1 MSTISSPPGHQLP
14 EEAIGVLSSDGFI
27 DPTESA
33 KAFVDDATAIDHERV
48 AEMYRLMATTRRI
61 DEEGVNLQRQGQLV
75 LWTPSVGQEAAQAAA
90 VTALEDR
97 DWIFPTYRE
106 HVMARGRGI
115 PDENLFDFFRGAVH
129 AGWKPHDYNMQ
140 PYTVVLAAQ
149 VPHAVGYGWGIAQ
162 QQRGWTDARRAAEG
176 RVAVACFG
184 DGAST
189 EGDIHE
195 AMVFA
200 ASFDT
205 PVVFFIQNNY
215 WAISTPFEVQSKVPL
230 YKRAQGYG
238 FDGFAV
244 DGNDPIATAAVMDRA
259 VDHARRGGG
268 PVLVEAHTYRMG
280 AHTTA
285 DDPTKYRTSE
295 EESQYAQ
302 TDPMV
307 RTEQY
312 LRRRFDYTDAFFD
325 EVVAQGEQ
333 LAANLREN
341 IIDAPDTISL
351 REKFDLVYA
360 EEHGLVEA
368 QAAAFDR
375 WMEDEDAS

>member
-1 MSTISSPPGHQLP
+1 MSTISSPTGQQLP
-14 EEAIGVLSSDGFI
+14 EEAIGILSADGFF
-27 DPTESA
+27 DPTEA
-33 KAFVDDATAIDHERV
+33 AQAFVEEASAIGHERV
-48 AEMYRLMATTRRI
+48 AEMYRLMAHTRRL
-61 DEEGVNLQRQGQLV
+61 DQEGVNLQRQGQLV
-75 LWTPSVGQEAAQAAA
+75 LWTPSIGQEAAQAGV

-115 PDENLFDFFRGAVH
+115 PDEHVFDFFRGAVH
-129 AGWKPHDYNMQ
+129 GGWDPNAYNMQ

-149 VPHAVGYGWGIAQ
+149 VLHATGYAWGMAQ
-162 QQRGWTDARRAAEG
+162 KQRGWTDVRRKEEG
-176 RVAVACFG
+176 RVSIACFG

-189 EGDIHE
+189 EGDVHE

-200 ASFDT
+200 ASFDA

-230 YKRAQGYG
+230 FKRAQGYG

-259 VDHARRGGG
+259 VDHARRGKG

-285 DDPTKYRTSE
+285 DDPTKYRTKE
-295 EESQYAQ
+295 EEQAHAQ
-302 TDPMV
+302 ADPMV
-307 RTEQY
+307 RTEAY
-312 LRRRFDYTDAFFD
+312 LRRRFDYSDAFFT
-325 EVVAQGEQ
+325 EVEAEGEE
-333 LAANLREN
+333 LAANLRDKVV
-341 IIDAPDTISL
+341 DAPDTVSL

-360 EEHGLVEA
+360 EGHSLVEA

-375 WMEDEDAS
+375 WMEGEDA

>member
-1 MSTISSPPGHQLP
+1 MSTISSPTGQQLP
-14 EEAIGVLSSDGFI
+14 EEAIGILSADGFF
-27 DPTESA
+27 DPTEA
-33 KAFVDDATAIDHERV
+33 AQAFVEEASAIGHERV
-48 AEMYRLMATTRRI
+48 AEMYRLMAHTRRL
-61 DEEGVNLQRQGQLV
+61 DQEGVNLQRQGQLV
-75 LWTPSVGQEAAQAAA
+75 LWTPSIGQEAAQAGV

-115 PDENLFDFFRGAVH
+115 PDEHVFDFFRGAVH
-129 AGWKPHDYNMQ
+129 GGWDPNAYNMQ

-149 VPHAVGYGWGIAQ
+149 VLHATGYAWGMAQ
-162 QQRGWTDARRAAEG
+162 KQRGWTDVRRKEEG
-176 RVAVACFG
+176 RVSIACFG

-189 EGDIHE
+189 EGDVHE

-200 ASFDT
+200 ASFDA

-230 YKRAQGYG
+230 FKRAQGYG

-259 VDHARRGGG
+259 VDHARRGKG

-285 DDPTKYRTSE
+285 DDPTKYRTKE
-295 EESQYAQ
+295 EEQAHAQ
-302 TDPMV
+302 ADPMV
-307 RTEQY
+307 RTEAY
-312 LRRRFDYTDAFFD
+312 LRRRFDYSDAFFT
-325 EVVAQGEQ
+325 EVEAEGEE
-333 LAANLREN
+333 LAGNLRDKVV
-341 IIDAPDTISL
+341 DAPDTVSL

-360 EEHGLVEA
+360 EGHSLVEA

-375 WMEDEDAS
+375 WMEGEDA

>member
-1 MSTISSPPGHQLP
+1 MSTISSPTGHQLP
-14 EEAIGVLSSDGFI
+14 EEAIGVLSADGYI
-27 DPTESA
+27 DPTDAA
-33 KAFVDDATAIDHERV
+33 KDFVDDATAISHERV
-48 AEMYRLMATTRRI
+48 AEMYRLMAHTRRV
-61 DEEGVNLQRQGQLV
+61 DEEGVHLQRQGELV
-75 LWTPSVGQEAAQAAA
+75 LWTPSVGQEAAQAGAI
-90 VTALEDR
+90 TALEDR

-106 HVMARGRGI
+106 HVMAHGRGVPFEGI
-115 PDENLFDFFRGAVH
+115 FDFFRGAVH
-129 AGWKPHDYNMQ
+129 AGWNPNEYNMQ
-140 PYTVVLAAQ
+140 HYTIVLAAQ
-149 VPHAVGYGWGIAQ
+149 VPHAVGYGCGIAK
-162 QQRGWTDARRAAEG
+162 QQRGWTDARRKAEG

-205 PVVFFIQNNY
+205 PVVFFVQNNY

-230 YKRAQGYG
+230 FKRAQGYG

-268 PVLVEAHTYRMG
+268 PVMVEAHTYRMG

-285 DDPTKYRTSE
+285 DDPTKYRTTE
-295 EESQYAQ
+295 EEQAHAQ
-302 TDPMV
+302 GDPML
-307 RTEQY
+307 RTEAY
-312 LRRRFDYTDAFFD
+312 LRRRFDYGDDFFA
-325 EVVAQGEQ
+325 EVAEEGEQ
-333 LAANLREN
+333 LATQLRAN
-341 IIDAPDTISL
+341 IVDAPDTVSL

-360 EEHGLVEA
+360 EEHSLVEA
-368 QAAAFDR
+368 QAAEFDR
-375 WMEDEDAS
+375 WMEDDQA

>member
-1 MSTISSPPGHQLP
+1 MSTISSPTGHQLP
-14 EEAIGVLSSDGFI
+14 EEAIGVLSADGFI
-27 DPTESA
+27 DPTDAA
-33 KAFVDDATAIDHERV
+33 KDFVDDATAIGHERV
-48 AEMYRLMATTRRI
+48 AEMYRLMAHTRRL
-61 DEEGVNLQRQGQLV
+61 DQEGVNLQRQGQLV
-75 LWTPSVGQEAAQAAA
+75 LWTPSLGQEASQAGV

-97 DWIFPTYRE
+97 DWVFPTYRE
-106 HVMARGRGI
+106 HVIARGRGI
-115 PDENLFDFFRGAVH
+115 PDEDVFDFFRGAVH
-129 AGWKPHDYNMQ
+129 GGWNPNDYNMQ

-162 QQRGWTDARRAAEG
+162 QQRGWTDARRRAEG
-176 RVAVACFG
+176 RVAIACFG

-205 PVVFFIQNNY
+205 PVVFYIQNNY

-230 YKRAQGYG
+230 FKRAAGYG

-244 DGNDPIATAAVMDRA
+244 DGNDPIASAAVMDRA

-285 DDPTKYRTSE
+285 DDPTKYRTKE
-295 EESQYAQ
+295 EEHVHAQ
-302 TDPMV
+302 ADPMV
-307 RTEQY
+307 RTEAY
-312 LRRRFDYTDAFFD
+312 LRRRFDYGDAFFT
-325 EVVAQGEQ
+325 EVAEEGEH
-333 LAANLREN
+333 LAAKLREN
-341 IIDAPDTISL
+341 IIDAPDTVSL

-360 EEHGLVEA
+360 EEHSLVEA
-368 QAAAFDR
+368 QAAEFDR
-375 WMEDEDAS
+375 WMEGDHA

>member
-1 MSTISSPPGHQLP
+1 MSTISSPTGHQLP
-14 EEAIGVLSSDGFI
+14 EEAIGVLSADGYI
-27 DPTESA
+27 DPTDSA
-33 KAFVDDATAIDHERV
+33 KDFLDDATAIDHERV
-48 AEMYRLMATTRRI
+48 AEMYRLMANTRRI
-61 DEEGVNLQRQGQLV
+61 DQEGVHLQRQGQLV
-75 LWTPSVGQEAAQAAA
+75 LWTPSLGQEAAQAGA

-115 PDENLFDFFRGAVH
+115 PDKNVFDFFRGAVH
-129 AGWKPHDYNMQ
+129 AGWNPNDYNMQ

-149 VPHAVGYGWGIAQ
+149 VPHAAGFGWGIAQ

-176 RVAVACFG
+176 RVAIACFG

-189 EGDIHE
+189 QGGIHE

-200 ASFDT
+200 ASFDA
-205 PVVFFIQNNY
+205 PVVFFVQNNY

-230 YKRAQGYG
+230 FKRAEGYG

-295 EESQYAQ
+295 EEKQYAQ
-302 TDPMV
+302 ADPMV

-325 EVVAQGEQ
+325 EVEAQGEQ
-333 LAANLREN
+333 LAASLREN
-341 IIDAPDTISL
+341 IVDADDTVSL

-360 EEHGLVEA
+360 EEHSLVA
-368 QAAAFDR
+368 TQSAAYDR
-375 WMEDEDAS
+375 WMEDEQAS

>member
-1 MSTISSPPGHQLP
+1 MSTISSPTGHQLP
-14 EEAIGVLSSDGFI
+14 EEAIGILSSDGFI
-27 DPTESA
+27 DPTDA
-33 KAFVDDATAIDHERV
+33 AQDFVAEATAIGHERI
-48 AEMYRLMATTRRI
+48 AEMYRLMAHTRRI
-61 DEEGVNLQRQGQLV
+61 DQEGVNLQRQGQLV
-75 LWTPSVGQEAAQAAA
+75 LWTPSLGQEAAQAGA

-115 PDENLFDFFRGAVH
+115 PDEQVFDFFRGAVH
-129 AGWKPHDYNMQ
+129 AGWNPNEFNMQ

-149 VPHAVGYGWGIAQ
+149 TLHATGYGWGIAQ
-162 QQRGWTDARRAAEG
+162 QQRGWTAARRKAEG
-176 RVAVACFG
+176 RVSLACFG

-189 EGDIHE
+189 EGDVHE

-200 ASFDT
+200 ASFDA
-205 PVVFFIQNNY
+205 PVVFFVQNNY

-230 YKRAQGYG
+230 FKRAQGYG
-238 FDGFAV
+238 FEGFAV

-295 EESQYAQ
+295 EEQAHAKA
-302 TDPMV
+302 DPMV
-307 RTEQY
+307 RTEAY
-312 LRRRFDYTDAFFD
+312 LRRRFDYGDAFFA
-325 EVVAQGEQ
+325 EVEAEAEQ
-333 LAANLREN
+333 LAATLRDN
-341 IIDAPDTISL
+341 IVDAPDTLTL
-351 REKFDLVYA
+351 RDQFDLAYA
-360 EEHGLVEA
+360 EEHSLVAA
-368 QAAAFDR
+368 QAAEFDR
-375 WMEDEDAS
+375 WMEGEDA

>member
-1 MSTISSPPGHQLP
+1 MSTISSPTGHQLP
-14 EEAIGVLSSDGFI
+14 EEAIGILSTDGYI
-27 DPTESA
+27 DPTDA
-33 KAFVDDATAIDHERV
+33 AQDFVDDATAIDHKRV
-48 AEMYRLMATTRRI
+48 AEMYRLMAHTRRI

-75 LWTPSVGQEAAQAAA
+75 LWTPSLGQEAAQAGA

-106 HVMARGRGI
+106 HVMARGRGV
-115 PDENLFDFFRGAVH
+115 PDENVFDFFRGAAH
-129 AGWKPHDYNMQ
+129 AGWNPSDYNMQ

-176 RVAVACFG
+176 RVALACFG

-230 YKRAQGYG
+230 FKRAQGYG

-259 VDHARRGGG
+259 VDSARRGGG

-295 EESQYAQ
+295 EEARHAQ
-302 TDPMV
+302 ADPMV
-307 RTEQY
+307 RTEAY
-312 LRRRFDYTDAFFD
+312 LRRRFDYGDDFFTEVQEEAD
-325 EVVAQGEQ
+325 E
-333 LAANLREN
+333 LAAQLRDKVV
-341 IIDAPDTISL
+341 DAGDIVTL
-351 REKFDLVYA
+351 RDQFDLVYA
-360 EEHGLVEA
+360 EEHSLVEA
-368 QAAAFDR
+368 QAAEFDR
-375 WMEDEDAS
+375 WMEDESAS

>member
-1 MSTISSPPGHQLP
+1 MSTISSPTGHQLP
-14 EEAIGVLSSDGFI
+14 EEAIGILSADGFF
-27 DPTESA
+27 DPTDAA
-33 KAFVDDATAIDHERV
+33 KAFVEDASAIGHERV
-48 AEMYRLMATTRRI
+48 AEMYRLMAHTRRI
-61 DEEGVNLQRQGQLV
+61 DQEGVNLQRQGQLV
-75 LWTPSVGQEAAQAAA
+75 LWTPSIGQEAAQAGA
-90 VTALEDR
+90 VTAMEDR

-115 PDENLFDFFRGAVH
+115 PDEDVFDFFRGAVH
-129 AGWKPHDYNMQ
+129 GGWDPNAYNMQ

-149 VPHAVGYGWGIAQ
+149 VPHAVGYGWGMAQ
-162 QQRGWTDARRAAEG
+162 KQRGWTDARRKEAG
-176 RVAVACFG
+176 RVSLACFG

-200 ASFDT
+200 ASFDA

-230 YKRAQGYG
+230 FKRAQGYG

-259 VDHARRGGG
+259 VDHARRGKG

-285 DDPTKYRTSE
+285 DDPTKYRTKE
-295 EESQYAQ
+295 EEQAHAQ
-302 TDPMV
+302 ADPMV
-307 RTEQY
+307 RTEAY
-312 LRRRFDYTDAFFD
+312 LRRRFDYGDAFFTEVQAEAD
-325 EVVAQGEQ
+325 EI
-333 LAANLREN
+333 AANLRDK
-341 IIDAPDTISL
+341 IVDAPDTVSL

-360 EEHGLVEA
+360 EGHSLVEA
-368 QAAAFDR
+368 QAAEFDR
-375 WMEDEDAS
+375 WMEGEDA

>member
-1 MSTISSPPGHQLP
+1 MSTISSPTGHQLP
-14 EEAIGVLSSDGFI
+14 EEAIGVLSADGYI

-33 KAFVDDATAIDHERV
+33 KDFLDDATAIDHERV
-48 AEMYRLMATTRRI
+48 AEMYRLMAHTRRI
-61 DEEGVNLQRQGQLV
+61 DQEGVNLQRQGQLV
-75 LWTPSVGQEAAQAAA
+75 LWTPSLGQEAAQAGA

-97 DWIFPTYRE
+97 DWIFPTHRE

-115 PDENLFDFFRGAVH
+115 PDENVFDFFRGAVH
-129 AGWKPHDYNMQ
+129 AGWNPNDYNMQ

-149 VPHAVGYGWGIAQ
+149 VPHAAGFGWGIAQ

-176 RVAVACFG
+176 RVAIACFG

-189 EGDIHE
+189 QGGIHE

-200 ASFDT
+200 ASFDA
-205 PVVFFIQNNY
+205 PVVFFVQNNY

-230 YKRAQGYG
+230 FKRAEGYG

-295 EESQYAQ
+295 EEKQYAQ
-302 TDPMV
+302 ADPMV

-325 EVVAQGEQ
+325 EVEAQGEQ
-333 LAANLREN
+333 LAASLREN
-341 IIDAPDTISL
+341 IVDADDTVSL

-360 EEHGLVEA
+360 EEHSLVA
-368 QAAAFDR
+368 TQSAAYDR
-375 WMEDEDAS
+375 WMEDEQAS

>member
-1 MSTISSPPGHQLP
+1 MAFYRQTGSL
-14 EEAIGVLSSDGFI
+14 
-27 DPTESA
+27 DPTDAA
-33 KAFVDDATAIDHERV
+33 KDFVDDATAIGHERV
-48 AEMYRLMATTRRI
+48 AEMYRLMAHTRRL
-61 DEEGVNLQRQGQLV
+61 DTEGVNLQRQGELV
-75 LWTPSVGQEAAQAAA
+75 LWTPSVGQEAAQAGV

-115 PDENLFDFFRGAVH
+115 PDEHVFDFFRGAVH
-129 AGWKPHDYNMQ
+129 GGWNPNDYNMQ

-162 QQRGWTDARRAAEG
+162 QQRGWTDARRKAEG
-176 RVAVACFG
+176 RVAIACFG

-230 YKRAQGYG
+230 FKRAQGYG

-285 DDPTKYRTSE
+285 DDPTKYRTKE
-295 EESQYAQ
+295 EEQAHAQ
-302 TDPMV
+302 ADPMV
-307 RTEQY
+307 RTEAY
-312 LRRRFDYTDAFFD
+312 LRRRFDYGDAFFT
-325 EVVAQGEQ
+325 EVAEQGDQ
-333 LAANLREN
+333 LATNLRDN
-341 IIDAPDTISL
+341 LIDALVTPSRCGKNLTWSTPKDT
-351 REKFDLVYA
+351 
-360 EEHGLVEA
+360 
-368 QAAAFDR
+368 R
-375 WMEDEDAS
+375 WSNPRPRHLIAGWRTSTRDHSI

>member
-1 MSTISSPPGHQLP
+1 MSTISSPTGHQLP
-14 EEAIGVLSSDGFI
+14 EEAIGVLSTDGFI
-27 DPTESA
+27 DPTDSA

-48 AEMYRLMATTRRI
+48 AAMYRLMANSRRI
-61 DEEGVNLQRQGQLV
+61 DQEGVNLQRQGQLV
-75 LWTPSVGQEAAQAAA
+75 LWASALGQEAAQAGAI
-90 VTALEDR
+90 TALQDR
-97 DWIFPTYRE
+97 DWVFPTYRE
-106 HVMARGRGI
+106 HIMARGRGV
-115 PDENLFDFFRGAVH
+115 PDEKIFDFFRGAVH
-129 AGWKPHDYNMQ
+129 AGWDPNEYNMQ
-140 PYTVVLAAQ
+140 PYTLVLAAQ
-149 VPHAVGYGWGIAQ
+149 VPHAAGYGWGIAQ
-162 QQRGWTDARRAAEG
+162 QQRGWTDARRAEEG

-189 EGDIHE
+189 EGDVHE

-200 ASFDT
+200 ASFDA

-238 FDGFAV
+238 FEGFPV

-295 EESQYAQ
+295 EEAQYAN

-325 EVVAQGEQ
+325 EVTAEGEQ
-333 LAANLREN
+333 LAAELREN
-341 IIDAPDTISL
+341 IVDAPDTTSL

-360 EEHGLVEA
+360 EEHALVDA

>member
-1 MSTISSPPGHQLP
+1 MSTISSPTGHQLP
-14 EEAIGVLSSDGFI
+14 EEAIGVLSTDGFI

-48 AEMYRLMATTRRI
+48 AEMYRLMANTRRI
-61 DEEGVNLQRQGQLV
+61 DQEGVNLQRQGQLV
-75 LWTPSVGQEAAQAAA
+75 LWTPSVGQEAAQAGA

-115 PDENLFDFFRGAVH
+115 PDENVFDFFRGAVH
-129 AGWKPHDYNMQ
+129 AGWMPNDYNMQ

-162 QQRGWTDARRAAEG
+162 QQRGWTDARRAKEG
-176 RVAVACFG
+176 RVAIACFG

-230 YKRAQGYG
+230 FKRAQGYG

-295 EESQYAQ
+295 EEAQYAQ
-302 TDPMV
+302 ADPMV

-325 EVVAQGEQ
+325 EVTAEGEQ
-333 LAANLREN
+333 LAANLREK
-341 IIDAPDTISL
+341 IVDAPDTISL

-360 EEHGLVEA
+360 EEHSLVEA

-375 WMEDEDAS
+375 WMEDEDA